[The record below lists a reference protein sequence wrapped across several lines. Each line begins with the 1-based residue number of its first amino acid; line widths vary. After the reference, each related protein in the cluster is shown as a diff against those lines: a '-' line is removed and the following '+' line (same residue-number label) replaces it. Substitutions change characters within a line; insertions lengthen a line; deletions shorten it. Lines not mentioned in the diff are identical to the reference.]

1 MSYKKKC
8 SCQTNFKLTEF
19 VENTIRVRRVWWMKM
34 IPSSKL
40 YKCKKCYGRYMVINS
55 IHVVITYKRGLY
67 NLKLNVYQ
75 INK

>member
-1 MSYKKKC
+1 MSHKKKC
-8 SCQTNFKLTEF
+8 SCRTNFKLNEF
-19 VENTIRVRRVWWMKM
+19 DDDTVRVKRVWWMKM